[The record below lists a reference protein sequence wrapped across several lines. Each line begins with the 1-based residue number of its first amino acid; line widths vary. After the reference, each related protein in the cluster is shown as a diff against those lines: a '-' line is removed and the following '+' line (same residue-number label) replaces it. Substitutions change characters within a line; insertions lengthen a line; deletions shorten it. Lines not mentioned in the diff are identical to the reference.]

1 MVKFANNSNQ
11 ISTGDITLAVYNEA
25 SIGKAKINSANAG
38 TLNVSEELNIEGKL
52 IANSAEFQNFQAGDI
67 SISENIITL
76 IDGSIYDDLIIKAN
90 NVTLTSDGA
99 TVDLAAI
106 TTNTLLIKDPTVSVG
121 IQNTDFLTD
130 RGIHFNYL
138 NIESGSTVIKNGFI
152 GYNPTDSRFRLL
164 SNINNYVDNISY
176 RDSSQRNQFDLG
188 NLEIGNLLIRNITN
202 NLDDNNINIIAEE
215 TITLDAQK
223 MVNIAAVEDINIT
236 AVEDI
241 NIQSA
246 GNINIKSTNNAK
258 SVIIGNP
265 DSKTIIRS
273 NLEIEGTL
281 DAQNFSF
288 MNSKISTY
296 ADKNLMLNYDSVV
309 QIVNITESIGT
320 YTITFDEER
329 ENEDSYNTNEYIYI
343 EGIVEGDN
351 KFNGIHQ
358 ITDVPDTTSVQIQL
372 DTGLTIPS
380 TFINIILG
388 RISTEIQSNESG
400 IIAVAYD
407 EKFNLRQHKF
417 LYDYYSTNYLDSSW
431 YINRNLKTDNTILLK
446 PQINNYMNQQD
457 YTRLYVK
464 DDGELYFKNSNGHDY
479 KITNNYAESLIQLS
493 SWSISNDEETVYS
506 YNKIGINLSN
516 SVEQFEVDGTARIRN
531 NLQVDAQLKLGIG
544 GAYLEIDS
552 DNQIYYFDT
561 SGIRHEIT
569 NDLMD
574 IDSILPITNWN
585 LANNEEIY
593 TYNNVAIGSSEAKDF
608 QLRVDGNVQITGKLD
623 TTGDMTAGNLDATGS
638 LSVNGFKST
647 NLNTQNLTIEDR
659 NFQIGFIDVT
669 LIDRVDEDNDI
680 IYSRIDNNLTDNDY
694 VFFQETNIY
703 FSESGG
709 SINGFRKI
717 NKIGNT
723 AIKIYED
730 GSIVSIKSKTV
741 NPARYIGYRGLSDDI
756 IDNFDTEYNGTDE
769 AVRVR
774 IYITSPTT
782 FKYSFNSG
790 FSFINSDININADK
804 STIYYL
810 SNTSGLS
817 ANQITSSENDEL
829 KIRIKFTKISDL
841 SEGDY
846 WEFDC
851 CPKFIDIGELDE
863 DGNPITATELN
874 FLGEFGKILLRED
887 ILDSGLEIMMKDANN
902 NLTTQKF
909 SYSYNNNDSRWKLTD
924 NLHIEGEIQ
933 LQTKKILP
941 TILSDQVKFYLIL
954 VY

>member
-343 EGIVEGDN
+343 
-351 KFNGIHQ
+351 
-358 ITDVPDTTSVQIQL
+358 
-372 DTGLTIPS
+372 
-380 TFINIILG
+380 
-388 RISTEIQSNESG
+388 
-400 IIAVAYD
+400 
-407 EKFNLRQHKF
+407 
-417 LYDYYSTNYLDSSW
+417 
-431 YINRNLKTDNTILLK
+431 
-446 PQINNYMNQQD
+446 
-457 YTRLYVK
+457 
-464 DDGELYFKNSNGHDY
+464 
-479 KITNNYAESLIQLS
+479 
-493 SWSISNDEETVYS
+493 
-506 YNKIGINLSN
+506 
-516 SVEQFEVDGTARIRN
+516 
-531 NLQVDAQLKLGIG
+531 
-544 GAYLEIDS
+544 
-552 DNQIYYFDT
+552 
-561 SGIRHEIT
+561 
-569 NDLMD
+569 
-574 IDSILPITNWN
+574 
-585 LANNEEIY
+585 
-593 TYNNVAIGSSEAKDF
+593 
-608 QLRVDGNVQITGKLD
+608 
-623 TTGDMTAGNLDATGS
+623 
-638 LSVNGFKST
+638 
-647 NLNTQNLTIEDR
+647 
-659 NFQIGFIDVT
+659 
-669 LIDRVDEDNDI
+669 
-680 IYSRIDNNLTDNDY
+680 
-694 VFFQETNIY
+694 
-703 FSESGG
+703 
-709 SINGFRKI
+709 
-717 NKIGNT
+717 
-723 AIKIYED
+723 
-730 GSIVSIKSKTV
+730 
-741 NPARYIGYRGLSDDI
+741 
-756 IDNFDTEYNGTDE
+756 
-769 AVRVR
+769 
-774 IYITSPTT
+774 
-782 FKYSFNSG
+782 
-790 FSFINSDININADK
+790 
-804 STIYYL
+804 
-810 SNTSGLS
+810 
-817 ANQITSSENDEL
+817 
-829 KIRIKFTKISDL
+829 
-841 SEGDY
+841 
-846 WEFDC
+846 
-851 CPKFIDIGELDE
+851 
-863 DGNPITATELN
+863 
-874 FLGEFGKILLRED
+874 
-887 ILDSGLEIMMKDANN
+887 
-902 NLTTQKF
+902 
-909 SYSYNNNDSRWKLTD
+909 
-924 NLHIEGEIQ
+924 
-933 LQTKKILP
+933 
-941 TILSDQVKFYLIL
+941 
-954 VY
+954 